1 MSALVFYH
9 VFSLT
14 SSLSNLLC
22 SYRVC
27 LSSLCVFTC
36 FLFAH
41 LVWNWMNFQV
51 SKEKCSFLLYTIWRN
66 SKFSC
71 PVRFG
76 VTMVIARRFTLLIA
90 TVGSNCQEK
99 AVLAKLLNR
108 LPVKVGARLWLS
120 FKQISRRPFF
130 FFYRSWEL
138 IANCFLTVCF
148 VLRGF
153 SALTYRNL
161 FA

>member
-1 MSALVFYH
+1 
-9 VFSLT
+9 
-14 SSLSNLLC
+14 
-22 SYRVC
+22 
-27 LSSLCVFTC
+27 
-36 FLFAH
+36 
-41 LVWNWMNFQV
+41 MNFQV

-130 FFYRSWEL
+130 FFLPQLGADSELFSYRLFRSPRFFGVNVQE
-138 IANCFLTVCF
+138 FVRLTF
-148 VLRGF
+148 
-153 SALTYRNL
+153 
-161 FA
+161 